1 MIIMFFFGKYM
12 TWLFIDKSQ
21 TDVINVSVTYFH
33 TVFWAYPF
41 LGSIFLYRNGL
52 QGLGYGLVPMLG
64 GVFELGGKKCYR
76 YVCCRKNKFCRCMSG
91 RSCRM
96 DRSADSSDP
105 VLYLCDEKVEQGKK
119 GNCCLSGYNTE
130 NEKNKFRL
138 AIMED
143 TVIMI
148 L

>member
-1 MIIMFFFGKYM
+1 
-12 TWLFIDKSQ
+12 
-21 TDVINVSVTYFH
+21 
-33 TVFWAYPF
+33 
-41 LGSIFLYRNGL
+41 
-52 QGLGYGLVPMLG
+52 
-64 GVFELGGKKCYR
+64 
-76 YVCCRKNKFCRCMSG
+76 MSG

-96 DRSADSSDP
+96 DRSADPSDP

-130 NEKNKFRL
+130 NEKNKFGL

>member
-64 GVFELGGKKCYR
+64 GVFELAA
-76 YVCCRKNKFCRCMSG
+76 
-91 RSCRM
+91 
-96 DRSADSSDP
+96 RSAIVMFIAGKTSFAGVCLADP
-105 VLYLCDEKVEQGKK
+105 AAWIAALIPLIPYYIYVMKKWSRGKK

>member
-1 MIIMFFFGKYM
+1 M
-12 TWLFIDKSQ
+12 
-21 TDVINVSVTYFH
+21 N
-33 TVFWAYPF
+33 
-41 LGSIFLYRNGL
+41 
-52 QGLGYGLVPMLG
+52 
-64 GVFELGGKKCYR
+64 
-76 YVCCRKNKFCRCMSG
+76 
-91 RSCRM
+91 
-96 DRSADSSDP
+96 RSADPSDP

>member
-64 GVFELGGKKCYR
+64 GVFELLARGAVVVLVLHLGGGFVQTCLFELAARSAIVMFVAGKTSFAGVCLADPAAWIAALIPLIPYYIYVMKKWSRGKKET
-76 YVCCRKNKFCRCMSG
+76 
-91 RSCRM
+91 
-96 DRSADSSDP
+96 A
-105 VLYLCDEKVEQGKK
+105 
-119 GNCCLSGYNTE
+119 
-130 NEKNKFRL
+130 
-138 AIMED
+138 A
-143 TVIMI
+143 
-148 L
+148 

>member
-1 MIIMFFFGKYM
+1 M
-12 TWLFIDKSQ
+12 
-21 TDVINVSVTYFH
+21 
-33 TVFWAYPF
+33 
-41 LGSIFLYRNGL
+41 
-52 QGLGYGLVPMLG
+52 
-64 GVFELGGKKCYR
+64 
-76 YVCCRKNKFCRCMSG
+76 KNKFCRCMSG

-96 DRSADSSDP
+96 DRSADPSDP

>member
-1 MIIMFFFGKYM
+1 M

-64 GVFELGGKKCYR
+64 GVFELAA
-76 YVCCRKNKFCRCMSG
+76 
-91 RSCRM
+91 
-96 DRSADSSDP
+96 RSAIVMFVAGKTSFAGVCLADP
-105 VLYLCDEKVEQGKK
+105 AAWIAALIPLIPYYIYVMKKWSRGKK
-119 GNCCLSGYNTE
+119 GNCRLSGYNTE